1 MRKTSVSRDPGIA
14 APRLEYPLSTN
25 VSSPVQAV
33 SKRRSRLRAQGR
45 PEVDVRS
52 NSYFQDDLVVS
63 DNESEYKE
71 LDDQSDAAS
80 ELSLR
85 VGKPRELR
93 RRRLGPPIT
102 TDEKLERLNSI
113 HQMVIEEFMHHA
125 IGLSRKVC
133 SPKAQKSP

>member
-1 MRKTSVSRDPGIA
+1 M
-14 APRLEYPLSTN
+14 
-25 VSSPVQAV
+25 SSPVQAA
-33 SKRRSRLRAQGR
+33 SKRRKRLRAQGR
-45 PEVDVRS
+45 PKFDVRS
-52 NSYFQDDLVVS
+52 NSYCQDDLVVS
-63 DNESEYKE
+63 DNESEYNV

-80 ELSLR
+80 ELSLE

-102 TDEKLERLNSI
+102 ADEKLERLNSI

-133 SPKAQKSP
+133 SP